1 MLIEIVALAIAA
13 APSSDTA
20 PLVADD
26 IKTDDDVVRALHEH
40 YTKHEADVAMRDGV
54 KLHLD
59 YWTPKDQT
67 RAWPILMTRTPYSI
81 QPYGIENFP
90 DVKNHRQIVRFA
102 PSKDLIKSGYV
113 FVHEDVR
120 GRLLSEGSFVEVR
133 PMTTSAQRTAHD
145 PRAIDEAT
153 DAYDTIDWL
162 VKNVPHN
169 NGRVGIWGISYPG
182 FYAAQAAVDA
192 HPALK
197 AVAPM
202 APVTDWFAGDDFHH
216 NGAFFLADAFDFEAN
231 FGRARAKPTRRG
243 HGTRRAGT
251 QIFVVRIARAR
262 PPLLVALARAF
273 LVVDVSERA
282 VLPERAVMEPVIADP
297 AVDHRREGH
306 GHFQR
311 RVRMHH
317 RHDGGVALVRAAE
330 RADAAIRLGHVLHEP
345 VDGVVAIRGVIDVG

>member
-182 FYAAQAAVDA
+182 
-192 HPALK
+192 
-197 AVAPM
+197 
-202 APVTDWFAGDDFHH
+202 
-216 NGAFFLADAFDFEAN
+216 
-231 FGRARAKPTRRG
+231 
-243 HGTRRAGT
+243 
-251 QIFVVRIARAR
+251 
-262 PPLLVALARAF
+262 
-273 LVVDVSERA
+273 
-282 VLPERAVMEPVIADP
+282 
-297 AVDHRREGH
+297 
-306 GHFQR
+306 
-311 RVRMHH
+311 
-317 RHDGGVALVRAAE
+317 
-330 RADAAIRLGHVLHEP
+330 
-345 VDGVVAIRGVIDVG
+345 